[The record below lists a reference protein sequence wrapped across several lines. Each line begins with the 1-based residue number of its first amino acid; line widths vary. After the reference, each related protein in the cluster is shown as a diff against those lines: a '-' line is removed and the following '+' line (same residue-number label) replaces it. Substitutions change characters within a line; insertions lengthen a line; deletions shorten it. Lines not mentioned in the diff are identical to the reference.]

1 MVVRIS
7 LPFHDSFLLHIFVI
21 ADNNA
26 CIRKIGKK
34 RIIVIQL
41 VNIKPVHP
49 GIQQASSSSR
59 HLSSDLTDVL
69 FDHRYIY

>member
-41 VNIKPVHP
+41 VNMLSNMYILVSK
-49 GIQQASSSSR
+49 QAS
-59 HLSSDLTDVL
+59 LSSDLTDVL
-69 FDHRYIY
+69 IDHHYLY